1 MIMNQL
7 QSVPVLAT
15 ASHEVLAILIEI
27 WRDAQ
32 SRIYSGFHKA
42 AQAYFKYLQL
52 SSLNEVMWIEHLL
65 KKLQCLMN
73 FN

>member
-1 MIMNQL
+1 MIKNQL

-15 ASHEVLAILIEI
+15 ASPEILSILIEI

-52 SSLNEVMWIEHLL
+52 SSLNEVRL
-65 KKLQCLMN
+65 KTFFFEN
-73 FN
+73 